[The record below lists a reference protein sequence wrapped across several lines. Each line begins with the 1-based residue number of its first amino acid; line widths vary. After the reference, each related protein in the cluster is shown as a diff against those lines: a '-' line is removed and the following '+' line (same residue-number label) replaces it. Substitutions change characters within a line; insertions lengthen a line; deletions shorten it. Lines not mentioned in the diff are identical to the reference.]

1 MTEMM
6 NALTLTEY
14 MKMTY
19 QQVPKPVIT
28 ANEVLIRV
36 KACGICGSDI
46 HGFDGS
52 TGRRKPPVIM
62 GHEAA
67 GVIEAIGADVKGWT
81 VGDRVT
87 FDSTIYCG
95 HCDYCMKGQVNLCGN
110 RRVLGV
116 SCEDYRRDGAFA
128 EYVAVP
134 AHILYKL
141 PDAVSFDEASLVEP
155 LSVALHAVNLCPR
168 DLNASVTV
176 VGAGKIGLLVVQT
189 LRAAGYGKIIVIDRN
204 PTHRQLSLEMGAD
217 ASFDFC
223 PEAVEKVRAETNGE
237 GTDIVLEVVGVDE
250 SFNLAVQ
257 SVRKGGTVVLVGN
270 ISPTVSF
277 PMQLVV
283 TRQITLRGS
292 CASAGEYP
300 ACLDMIARG
309 AIKLEKIISAT
320 APLSDGGAWFNRLY
334 TDPGDFVKV
343 ILNP

>member
-320 APLSDGGAWFNRLY
+320 APLSDGNAWFNRLY
-334 TDPGDFVKV
+334 SDPGDFVKV

>member
-52 TGRRKPPVIM
+52 TGRRRPPVIM

-67 GVIEAIGADVKGWT
+67 GVIEDIGSDVKGWA

-189 LRAAGYGKIIVIDRN
+189 LRATGYGKIIVIDRN

-320 APLSDGGAWFNRLY
+320 APLSEGNAWFNRLY
-334 TDPGDFVKV
+334 SDPGDFVKV
-343 ILNP
+343 VLNP

>member
-52 TGRRKPPVIM
+52 TGRRRPPVIM

-67 GVIEAIGADVKGWT
+67 GVIEDIGSDVKGWA

-320 APLSDGGAWFNRLY
+320 APLSDGNAWFNRLY
-334 TDPGDFVKV
+334 SDPGDFVKV
-343 ILNP
+343 VLNP

>member
-1 MTEMM
+1 MAEMM

-223 PEAVEKVRAETNGE
+223 PEAVEKVREETNGE

-334 TDPGDFVKV
+334 SDPGDFVKV
-343 ILNP
+343 VLNP

>member
-6 NALTLTEY
+6 NALTLTGY

-95 HCDYCMKGQVNLCGN
+95 HCDYCMKGQVNLCSN

-309 AIKLEKIISAT
+309 SIKLDKIISAT
-320 APLSDGGAWFNRLY
+320 APLSDGNAWFNRLY
-334 TDPGDFVKV
+334 SDPGDFVKV

>member
-14 MKMTY
+14 KKMTY
-19 QQVPKPVIT
+19 QQVPKPNIT

-36 KACGICGSDI
+36 KACGICGSDV
-46 HGFDGS
+46 HGYDGS
-52 TGRRKPPVIM
+52 TGRRKPPIIM

-67 GVIEAIGADVKGWT
+67 GVIEALGADVEGWAI
-81 VGDRVT
+81 GDRVT

-95 HCDYCMKGQVNLCGN
+95 RCDYCMKGQVNLCGN

-116 SCEDYRRDGAFA
+116 SCDDYRRDGAFA
-128 EYVAVP
+128 EFVAIP
-134 AHILYKL
+134 AHILYRL

-176 VGAGKIGLLVVQT
+176 VGAGKIGLLIVQT

-217 ASFDFC
+217 AAFDFR
-223 PEAVEKVRAETNGE
+223 PEAIQEVRTETNGE

-250 SFNLAVQ
+250 AFNLAIRAA
-257 SVRKGGTVVLVGN
+257 RKGGTVVLVGN
-270 ISPTVSF
+270 IVPTVSF

-309 AIKLEKIISAT
+309 SIKLDKIISAT
-320 APLSDGGAWFNRLY
+320 APLSDGDAWFKRLY
-334 TDPGDFVKV
+334 AGEGDFVKV

>member
-67 GVIEAIGADVKGWT
+67 GVIEAIGADIKGWT

-116 SCEDYRRDGAFA
+116 SCEDYHRDGAFA

>member
-14 MKMTY
+14 KKMTY
-19 QQVPKPVIT
+19 QQVPKPTIA

-46 HGFDGS
+46 HGYDGS
-52 TGRRKPPVIM
+52 TGRRKPPIIM

-67 GVIEAIGADVKGWT
+67 GVIEALGADVESWA

-95 HCDYCMKGQVNLCGN
+95 RCDYCMKGQVNLCGN

-116 SCEDYRRDGAFA
+116 SCDDYRRDGAFA
-128 EYVAVP
+128 EYIAVP
-134 AHILYKL
+134 AHILYRL
-141 PDAVSFDEASLVEP
+141 PDSVSFDEASLVEP

-176 VGAGKIGLLVVQT
+176 VGAGKIGLLIVQT

-204 PTHRQLSLEMGAD
+204 AAHRQLALEMGAD
-217 ASFDFC
+217 AAYDFR
-223 PEAVEKVRAETNGE
+223 PEAVQEVRAETNGE

-250 SFNLAVQ
+250 AFNLAIQ
-257 SVRKGGTVVLVGN
+257 AARKGGTVVLVGN
-270 ISPTVSF
+270 ISPTVNF

-309 AIKLEKIISAT
+309 SIKLDKIISAT
-320 APLSDGGAWFNRLY
+320 APLSDGNAWFKRLY
-334 TDPGDFVKV
+334 AGEGDFVKI

>member
-52 TGRRKPPVIM
+52 TGRRRPPVIM

-67 GVIEAIGADVKGWT
+67 GVIEDIGADVKGWA

-320 APLSDGGAWFNRLY
+320 APLSDGNAWFNRLY
-334 TDPGDFVKV
+334 SDPGDFVKV
-343 ILNP
+343 VLNP